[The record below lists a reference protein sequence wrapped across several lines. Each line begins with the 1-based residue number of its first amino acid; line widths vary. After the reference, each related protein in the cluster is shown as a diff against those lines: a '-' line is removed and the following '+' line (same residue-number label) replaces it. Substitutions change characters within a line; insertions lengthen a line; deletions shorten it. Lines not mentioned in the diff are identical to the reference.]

1 MINREADKSDV
12 DGPLPHRYAGLPVA
26 VPPDHLLQASP
37 PEHAD
42 LLRQLR
48 ANGFTLEAMVPA
60 CLHPESV
67 GLTPE
72 FMQMA
77 VRDQA
82 EWSEFLDRQGFG
94 VCATWPCSTLALAW
108 T

>member
-1 MINREADKSDV
+1 MDHQMTTVSFPAF
-12 DGPLPHRYAGLPVA
+12 HAGLPVA
-26 VPPDHLLQASP
+26 VPPDHPPQALP
-37 PEHAD
+37 PEPAA

-72 FMQMA
+72 FMQM
-77 VRDQA
+77 VVGDQA
-82 EWSEFLDRQGFG
+82 AWSEFLDRQGG
-94 VCATWPCSTLALAW
+94 
-108 T
+108 